1 MKVKIILGILFIF
14 TLMDFVSAETFS
26 IDDSFKVGWTE
37 GTDNYEAIYKVLR
50 IETTPEGN
58 VTTLLLMPPGIIGI
72 SNKKQGDTYTLGTN
86 AKIHFDEV
94 YVSGDDKWISISLEN
109 AQFKDESSSSGS
121 EENEEENGGWTIV
134 TCSDSDGGKNYFEK
148 GETIRG
154 SGTSDEEKIDW
165 CDYNEK
171 VLTEH
176 YCGEDKSI
184 LSVRYDCPGKCE
196 GGVCIEEEEN
206 EEENEVPILCN
217 GCILGD
223 ECIPVGYRTNDK
235 YCDINS
241 ELVNQ
246 LEAESTCE
254 NNFECFTNLCID
266 KQCVSR
272 GLWQKFTSWLN
283 RLFG

>member
-121 EENEEENGGWTIV
+121 EENEEEN
-134 TCSDSDGGKNYFEK
+134 
-148 GETIRG
+148 
-154 SGTSDEEKIDW
+154 
-165 CDYNEK
+165 
-171 VLTEH
+171 
-176 YCGEDKSI
+176 
-184 LSVRYDCPGKCE
+184 
-196 GGVCIEEEEN
+196 
-206 EEENEVPILCN
+206 EVPILCN